1 MVQIEGEDVET
12 AFTDFTFFS
21 GRDACDSIAQP
32 NTELY
37 YLSDEDLRPSLGLF
51 ALKDFNS
58 SEADF
63 DADITGFNQSSLTF
77 SNRISN
83 GSGRLVTNYDY
94 KQNSLGL
101 NSYLPQGNWGY
112 LGLDGIGASIAHER
126 DDVHASRF
134 IQDIIY
140 QNALEGG
147 SVSGNVA
154 SDLHLQIE
162 NGVYGYAGYYPYL
175 YSEATYSN
183 ITTPPIDYDYE
194 WASWQQSGECH
205 SYGKCLRFRASEEFW
220 NNDIAGGDDTFD
232 SILNLTTQNQYRTIN
247 QFQYLGGVTS
257 SGFPSLE
264 ISFWMKTMDDE
275 FLDLNELPEVEAGMA
290 RHSSGTDKNFSY
302 TTYDLYQYDAVDFD
316 DLTRF
321 YAPFVQYEGYVGST
335 KYNRGAEVLQG
346 YEPEDLSHLHTGPYG
361 ITDSTLTFDNE
372 LVDGQ
377 PSPYVFEG
385 SFIYYLFDRQNEGEG
400 DIEIRTGLNTYQNLT
415 GALPTN
421 VFEDMSLINVDYEGS
436 SIG

>member
-1 MVQIEGEDVET
+1 MVQIEGEVVET

-126 DDVHASRF
+126 DDIHASRF

-147 SVSGNVA
+147 SVSGNGA

-361 ITDSTLTFDNE
+361 ITESTLTFDN
-372 LVDGQ
+372 
-377 PSPYVFEG
+377 
-385 SFIYYLFDRQNEGEG
+385 
-400 DIEIRTGLNTYQNLT
+400 
-415 GALPTN
+415 
-421 VFEDMSLINVDYEGS
+421 
-436 SIG
+436 